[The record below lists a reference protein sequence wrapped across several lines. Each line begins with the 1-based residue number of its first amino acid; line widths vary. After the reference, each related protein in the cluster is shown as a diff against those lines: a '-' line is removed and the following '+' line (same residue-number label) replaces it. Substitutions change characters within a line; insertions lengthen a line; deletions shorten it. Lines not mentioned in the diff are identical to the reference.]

1 MKVISPDIG
10 LAAETET
17 TSARLEQPWP
27 SARQAWYAVGIFA
40 TALMVN
46 FLDRGILTLL
56 VQPIKH
62 DLGLTDTQM
71 SLLMGFAFIC
81 FYVFLGLP
89 IARLVDSRSRRLII
103 GIGIATWS
111 AMTALCGFAQ
121 NFWQLFLFRV
131 GVGVGEACNGPAT
144 YSMMADLFPREK
156 LARAIA
162 VLNFGFVGGTGTA
175 LIIGGTVIH
184 LIANT
189 PEVTLPLVGT
199 MRSWQVTFFIVG
211 LPGLLVA
218 ALMAT
223 VPEPARR
230 GLIVRNAD
238 STHSNALSVG
248 GARSSDSTGADEHS
262 LSVQHNLDTPL
273 RNVASVGIARSLNG
287 GQGEMLSRPIAQN
300 ASGLQPEALSVREVL
315 RYLYAE
321 RRAYGPMFLGLA
333 LKSVLAFGS
342 AMWVPTF
349 FMRTYG
355 WSATQIGLTQGT
367 LMLVISPF
375 GLVAGSMLSEWFA
388 RRGYDDAHLR
398 VVLLS
403 SAVLVPGSIIFPL
416 MPTPYLALAV
426 MALNNF
432 VAMIVPAPQNAAL
445 QIITPNQMRGQV
457 TALFLFIFNVVGFG
471 LGPTLVAV
479 FTDFVFGNES
489 QLRYAMVAASAI
501 IGPLA
506 ALVIW
511 LGLKPYGASVARAR
525 AWS

>member
-1 MKVISPDIG
+1 MDDVTKEPAVTPESKQ
-10 LAAETET
+10 
-17 TSARLEQPWP
+17 QPWP
-27 SARQAWYAVGIFA
+27 SRRQAWYAVGIFA
-40 TALMVN
+40 CALMVN

-56 VQPIKH
+56 VEPIKR
-62 DLGLTDTQM
+62 DLGLSDTQI

-81 FYVFLGLP
+81 FYMLVGLP

-111 AMTALCGFAQ
+111 GMTALCGFAQ
-121 NFWQLFLFRV
+121 NFWQLFAFRI

-144 YSMMADLFPREK
+144 YSMLADLFPREQ

-162 VLNFGFVGGTGTA
+162 VLNFGFVAGTGIA

-184 LIANT
+184 LISNT

-199 MRSWQVTFFIVG
+199 MRSWQITFFIVG
-211 LPGLLVA
+211 LPGLIVA

-223 VPEPARR
+223 VREPARR
-230 GLIVRNAD
+230 GRFV
-238 STHSNALSVG
+238 
-248 GARSSDSTGADEHS
+248 RSSDGTGR
-262 LSVQHNLDTPL
+262 Q
-273 RNVASVGIARSLNG
+273 
-287 GQGEMLSRPIAQN
+287 
-300 ASGLQPEALSVREVL
+300 ALSVREVL
-315 RYLYAE
+315 QYLYAE

-355 WSATQIGLTQGT
+355 WSATRIGLIQGT
-367 LMLVISPF
+367 LLLVIAPF
-375 GLVAGSMLSEWFA
+375 GLMAGSLLSEWFT

-403 SAVLVPGSIIFPL
+403 SAVLVPGSIVFPL
-416 MPTPYLALAV
+416 MPDPYLALAV
-426 MALNNF
+426 MSVNSF
-432 VAMIVPAPQNAAL
+432 VAMLVPAPQNAAL
-445 QIITPNQMRGQV
+445 QIITPNEMRGQV

-471 LGPTLVAV
+471 LGPTFVAV
-479 FTDFVFGNES
+479 FTDFVFGDES

-501 IGPLA
+501 IGPFA

-511 LGLKPYGASVARAR
+511 VGLKPYGACVARAR
-525 AWS
+525 RWG

>member
-1 MKVISPDIG
+1 MTDLG
-10 LAAETET
+10 A
-17 TSARLEQPWP
+17 WP
-27 SARQAWYAVGIFA
+27 SRRQAWYAVAIFA
-40 TALMVN
+40 CALMVN

-56 VQPIKH
+56 VEPIKR
-62 DLGLTDTQM
+62 DLGLSDTQV

-81 FYVFLGLP
+81 FYMLVGLP

-111 AMTALCGFAQ
+111 GMTALCGFAQ
-121 NFWQLFLFRV
+121 NFWQLFAFRV

-144 YSMMADLFPREK
+144 YSMLADLFPREQ

-162 VLNFGFVGGTGTA
+162 VLNFGFVGGTGIA

-184 LIANT
+184 LISNT

-199 MRSWQVTFFIVG
+199 LRSWQVTFFIVG
-211 LPGLLVA
+211 LPGLIVA

-223 VPEPARR
+223 VREPARR
-230 GLIVRNAD
+230 GCMVRG
-238 STHSNALSVG
+238 SNEAG
-248 GARSSDSTGADEHS
+248 
-262 LSVQHNLDTPL
+262 
-273 RNVASVGIARSLNG
+273 
-287 GQGEMLSRPIAQN
+287 RP
-300 ASGLQPEALSVREVL
+300 ALSVREVL
-315 RYLYAE
+315 RYLHAE

-355 WSATQIGLTQGT
+355 WSATKIGLIQGT
-367 LMLVISPF
+367 LLLVIAPF
-375 GLVAGSMLSEWFA
+375 GLIAGSMLSEWFS
-388 RRGYDDAHLR
+388 RRGFDDAHLR

-416 MPTPYLALAV
+416 MPDPYLALAV
-426 MALNNF
+426 MSVNSF
-432 VAMIVPAPQNAAL
+432 VAMLVPAPQNAAL
-445 QIITPNQMRGQV
+445 QIITPNEMRGQV

-471 LGPTLVAV
+471 LGPTFVAV
-479 FTDFVFGNES
+479 FTDFVFGDEA

-511 LGLKPYGASVARAR
+511 IGLKPYGACVARAR
-525 AWS
+525 AWG

>member
-1 MKVISPDIG
+1 MMP
-10 LAAETET
+10 A
-17 TSARLEQPWP
+17 QPWP
-27 SARQAWYAVGIFA
+27 SPRQAWYAVGIFA

-56 VQPIKH
+56 VEPIKR
-62 DLGLTDTQM
+62 DLSLTDTQI
-71 SLLMGFAFIC
+71 SLLMGFAFVC
-81 FYVFLGLP
+81 FYVFVGLP

-111 AMTALCGFAQ
+111 AMTALCGLAQ
-121 NFWQLFLFRV
+121 NFWQLFVFRV

-199 MRSWQVTFFIVG
+199 LRSWQVTFFIVG

-223 VPEPARR
+223 VREPVRR
-230 GLIVRNAD
+230 GRIKQSAD
-238 STHSNALSVG
+238 
-248 GARSSDSTGADEHS
+248 GADRKI
-262 LSVQHNLDTPL
+262 LS
-273 RNVASVGIARSLNG
+273 I
-287 GQGEMLSRPIAQN
+287 
-300 ASGLQPEALSVREVL
+300 REVL
-315 RYLYAE
+315 QYLNAE

-333 LKSVLAFGS
+333 LKSVLAFGG

-355 WSATQIGLTQGT
+355 WSATEIGLTQGT
-367 LMLVISPF
+367 LLLVISPF
-375 GLVAGSMLSEWFA
+375 GLVAGSLLSEWLS

-403 SAVLVPGSIIFPL
+403 SVVLVPGSIIFPL
-416 MPTPYLALAV
+416 MPNAYLALAV
-426 MALNNF
+426 MAVNNF
-432 VAMIVPAPQNAAL
+432 VAMLVPAPQNAAL
-445 QIITPNQMRGQV
+445 QIITPNEMRGQV

-471 LGPTLVAV
+471 MGPTLVAV
-479 FTDFVFGNES
+479 FTDFVFGDES
-489 QLRYAMVAASAI
+489 QLRYAMVTASAI
-501 IGPLA
+501 VGPLA

-511 LGLKPYGASVARAR
+511 MGLRPYGKSVARAR